1 MTRTQWLAGVAA
13 AALAGLAASAYAAS
27 VPVKTA
33 DPLDPGV
40 TTPHYGR
47 WGFDLDGRD
56 TSVKPGDDF
65 FQYANGGFVD
75 HLAIPA
81 DRTSY
86 GNFVTLSV
94 LSENRV
100 HKILEDAAAG
110 RGGEDP
116 ALRTKLGAYYTA
128 FMDEGR
134 VNALGAAPLQADLAK
149 VRAARTR
156 DDVAALMGDKSL
168 PTDSFFGAYVSPD
181 ARDPLHYTVNMATG
195 GLGLPDK
202 DYYLSDTPRFAK
214 TRAAYQAYIAQML
227 TLSGWSDPQ
236 GNAAAILAM
245 ETDLARASWDRVQ
258 RRDRDKTYNPTT
270 AGELQAM
277 APGFDFKRYLSAADL
292 SSADKLVLSDNTAFA
307 PKAKIFADTPLPV
320 LQAWLAFN
328 MADTM
333 APYLS
338 QPFVDARFEFRNKTL
353 QGQPEQPVRWKRAVA
368 SVNGALGEGVG
379 KIYVDEYFPPEAKAQ
394 MLALVGNIKTV
405 LSKRIDALEWMTP
418 ATKMQAQQKLAAFT
432 VKIAYPDKFRDYSA
446 LQVSPTDLYADAKA
460 SRTFEWDYRVRRLH
474 QPVDRSEWGMTPQTV
489 NAYYNSTQNEIVF
502 PAAILQPP
510 FFDPKADPA
519 VNYGGIG
526 GVIGHEISHGFDDQ
540 GRKSDGTGKLTDW
553 WTKADADAFKKK
565 TDMLGAQYSK
575 FTPIAAMPDEHVNGQ
590 LTMGENIGDAGGINF
605 ALDAYHESLHGR
617 PAPVIDGL
625 TGDQRV
631 FLAWAQVWRGKTR
644 DDAMVQRL
652 HTDPHSPERARVNGP
667 MRNVDAWYKA
677 FNVQPGD
684 KLYLAPEDRVK
695 IW

>member
-1 MTRTQWLAGVAA
+1 MTRTPWFAA
-13 AALAGLAASAYAAS
+13 AALAGLAASAFAAS
-27 VPVKTA
+27 VSAADVKSGG
-33 DPLDPGV
+33 LDPGV
-40 TTPHYGR
+40 TTPHYGS
-47 WGFDLDGRD
+47 WGFDLAGRD

-75 HLAIPA
+75 RLQIPA

-86 GNFVTLSV
+86 GNYVTLSV

-100 HKILEDAAAG
+100 HKILDDAAAG
-110 RGGEDP
+110 RGGDDP
-116 ALRTKLGAYYTA
+116 VLRQKLGAYYTA

-149 VRAARTR
+149 VKAARSH
-156 DDVAALMGDKSL
+156 DDIAALMGDKTL

-181 ARDPLHYTVNMATG
+181 AKDPLHYTVDMGTD

-202 DYYLSDTPRFAK
+202 DYYLSEAFASK
-214 TRAAYQAYIAQML
+214 RAAYQVYVAKML
-227 TLSGWSDPQ
+227 ELSGWADPQ
-236 GNAAAILAM
+236 GDAAAIVAM
-245 ETDLARASWDRVQ
+245 ETRLAKASWDRVQ
-258 RRDRDKTYNPTT
+258 RRDRDKTYNPVTP
-270 AGELQAM
+270 AALQAM
-277 APGFDFKRYLSAADL
+277 APGFDFKRFLASADL

-307 PKAKIFADTPLPV
+307 PKAKIFADTPVPV

-338 QPFVDARFEFRNKTL
+338 APFVDARFAFRNQVL
-353 QGQPEQPVRWKRAVA
+353 QGQPQQAVRWKRAVE

-379 KIYVDEYFPPEAKAQ
+379 KVYVAEYFPPEAKAQ
-394 MLALVGNIKTV
+394 MLALVSNIKTV
-405 LSKRIDALEWMTP
+405 LSKRIDALDWMVP
-418 ATKMQAQQKLAAFT
+418 STKAEAQKKLAAFT

-446 LQVSPTDLYADAKA
+446 LQVSSTDLYGDVKR
-460 SRTFEWDYRVRRLH
+460 SRTFEYEYRTRRLH
-474 QPVDRSEWGMTPQTV
+474 QPVDRKEWGMTPQTV
-489 NAYYNSTQNEIVF
+489 NAYYNPTQNEIVF

-519 VNYGGIG
+519 INYGGIG

-540 GRKSDGTGKLTDW
+540 GRKSNGLGVLTDW
-553 WTKADADAFKKK
+553 WTAADATAFKGK
-565 TDMLGAQYSK
+565 TDRLGKQYSE
-575 FTPIAAMPDEHVNGQ
+575 FTPIAALPNEHVNGQ
-590 LTMGENIGDAGGINF
+590 LTMGENIGDAGGVNF
-605 ALDAYHESLHGR
+605 ALDAYHESLHGK

-644 DDAMVQRL
+644 DDALVQRL
-652 HTDPHSPERARVNGP
+652 HTDPHSPESARVNGP
-667 MRNVDAWYKA
+667 VRNVDAWYEA
-677 FNVQPGD
+677 FDVKPGD
-684 KLYLAPEDRVK
+684 KLYLAPADRVK

>member
-1 MTRTQWLAGVAA
+1 MTRTQRLAGVAA
-13 AALAGLAASAYAAS
+13 AALATLAAPAFAADTPTPPRPA
-27 VPVKTA
+27 VPA
-33 DPLDPGV
+33 DPGV
-40 TTPHYGR
+40 TTPHYGS
-47 WGFDLDGRD
+47 WGFDLSGRD
-56 TSVKPGDDF
+56 TSVKPGDNF
-65 FQYANGGFVD
+65 FRYANGTYVD
-75 HLAIPA
+75 RLEIPS

-116 ALRTKLGAYYTA
+116 VLRQKLGAYYTA
-128 FMDEGR
+128 FMDDGR
-134 VNALGAAPLQADLAK
+134 VEALGAAPLQADLARVK
-149 VRAARTR
+149 AA
-156 DDVAALMGDKSL
+156 DSHEAVAALMGDKTL
-168 PTDSFFGAYVSPD
+168 PVDSFFSAFVSPD
-181 ARDPLHYTVNMATG
+181 AKDPLHYTVNMGTG

-202 DYYLSDTPRFAK
+202 DYYLSDNARFAK
-214 TRAAYQAYIAQML
+214 IRTAYQAYVAQLL
-227 TLSGWSDPQ
+227 TLAGWSDPEA
-236 GNAAAILAM
+236 NAKAIMAL
-245 ETDLARASWDRVQ
+245 ETELARASWDRVQ
-258 RRDRDKTYNPTT
+258 RRDRDKTYNPETPDQ
-270 AGELQAM
+270 LQAL
-277 APGFDFKRYLSAADL
+277 APGFDFKRFLAASDL
-292 SSADKLVLSDNTAFA
+292 SSADRVVLSDNTAFA
-307 PKAKIFADTPLPV
+307 PKAKIFADTPTPV

-338 QPFVDARFEFRNKTL
+338 KPFADARFAFRNQTL

-379 KIYVDEYFPPEAKAQ
+379 KIYVEEYFPPEAKAQ

-405 LSKRIDALEWMTP
+405 LSKRIDALDWMTP
-418 ATKMQAQQKLAAFT
+418 ATKSEAQKKLAAFT
-432 VKIAYPDKFRDYSA
+432 VKIAYPDKFRDYSG
-446 LQVSPTDLYADAKA
+446 LQVSSSDLYGDVKR
-460 SRTFEWDYRVRRLH
+460 SRTFEWDYRAKRLH
-474 QPVDRSEWGMTPQTV
+474 DAVDRKEWGMTPQTV
-489 NAYYNSTQNEIVF
+489 NAYYNPTQNEIVF

-510 FFDPKADPA
+510 FFDPHADPA

-540 GRKSDGTGKLTDW
+540 GRKSDGTGKLTNW
-553 WTKADADAFKKK
+553 WTDADVTAFKAK
-565 TDMLGAQYSK
+565 TDRLGAQYSS
-575 FTPIAAMPDEHVNGQ
+575 FEILPGEHVNGQ

-652 HTDPHSPERARVNGP
+652 HTDPHSPESARVNGP
-667 MRNVDAWYKA
+667 VRNVDAWYRA

-684 KLYLAPEDRVK
+684 KLYLAPADRVK